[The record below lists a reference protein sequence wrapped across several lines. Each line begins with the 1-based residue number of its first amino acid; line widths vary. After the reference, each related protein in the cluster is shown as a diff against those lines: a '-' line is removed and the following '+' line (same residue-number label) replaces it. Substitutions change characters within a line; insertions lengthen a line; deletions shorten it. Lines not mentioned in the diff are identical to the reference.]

1 MKMNIKELL
10 GNVKEK
16 EPLVQCITNFVTVN
30 DCANILLAIGATP
43 TMAMDVREVEEAV
56 SNVSALVCNMGA
68 IEHTESMILAGKKAN
83 GLQIPVVLDPVGA
96 GGTTLRRNTVKE
108 LLEKV
113 QFTAIRGNASEIK
126 AIAGVCSLG
135 RGVDASKEDM
145 VSEESLK
152 DDILIFETLA
162 KQLRCVIAVSGVID
176 VITDGVHTMLIRNG
190 CKAMARITGSGCML
204 TTLIGAFCGANKED
218 AFYATSL
225 AIAVM
230 GITGEMADE
239 KRKMNETG
247 NATFR
252 NDLID
257 SIFNITVEAIE
268 EKLNY
273 EVFQRTDS

>member
-1 MKMNIKELL
+1 MKIKKLL
-10 GNVKEK
+10 ENVKEK

-56 SNVSALVCNMGA
+56 ARVSALVCNMGA
-68 IEHTESMILAGKKAN
+68 IEHTESMILAGKRAN
-83 GLQIPVVLDPVGA
+83 ELQIPVVLDPVGA

-145 VSEESLK
+145 VSEDSLK
-152 DDILIFETLA
+152 EDIFVFETLA
-162 KQLRCVIAVSGVID
+162 KQLHCVIAVSGAID
-176 VITDGVHTMLIRNG
+176 VITDGERTMLIRNG
-190 CKAMARITGSGCML
+190 CKTMARITGSGCML

-218 AFYATSL
+218 AFHATSL
-225 AIAVM
+225 AVGVM
-230 GITGEMADE
+230 GIAGELAEE
-239 KRKMNETG
+239 KRRKNKTG
-247 NATFR
+247 NATYR
-252 NDLID
+252 NDFID
-257 SIFNITVEAIE
+257 SIFNITAEEIE
-268 EKLNY
+268 EKMNY
-273 EVFQRTDS
+273 EVYQRTDS

>member
-1 MKMNIKELL
+1 MKIKMLL
-10 GNVKEK
+10 ENVKEK

-56 SNVSALVCNMGA
+56 ARVSALVCNMGA
-68 IEHTESMILAGKKAN
+68 IEHTESMILAGKRAN
-83 GLQIPVVLDPVGA
+83 ELQIPVVLDPVGA

-145 VSEESLK
+145 VSEDSLK
-152 DDILIFETLA
+152 EDIFVFETLA
-162 KQLRCVIAVSGVID
+162 KQLHCVIAVSGAID
-176 VITDGVHTMLIRNG
+176 VITDGERTMLIRNG
-190 CKAMARITGSGCML
+190 CKTMARITGSGCML

-218 AFYATSL
+218 VFHATSL
-225 AIAVM
+225 AVGVM
-230 GITGEMADE
+230 GIAGELAEE
-239 KRKMNETG
+239 KRRKNKTG
-247 NATFR
+247 NATYR
-252 NDLID
+252 NDFID
-257 SIFNITVEAIE
+257 SIFNITAEEIE
-268 EKLNY
+268 EKMNY
-273 EVFQRTDS
+273 EVYQRTDS